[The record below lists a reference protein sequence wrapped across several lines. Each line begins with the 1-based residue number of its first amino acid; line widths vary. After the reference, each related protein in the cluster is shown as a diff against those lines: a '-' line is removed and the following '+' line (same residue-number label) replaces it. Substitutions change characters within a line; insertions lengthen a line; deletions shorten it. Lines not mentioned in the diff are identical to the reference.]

1 MFTGSLRGILSVL
14 LSTRAS
20 FCFCPTSAFCDFEK
34 GLFEA
39 FDMLQVVVAFKANW
53 CGPCRMMAPVYSEL
67 SRKFPQT
74 IFLKIDVDEMQDI
87 SAQWNVQAMP
97 TFIIIKDSK
106 ERDRVVGA
114 NKEEL
119 EKRLTFHVQ
128 NFSKS

>member
-1 MFTGSLRGILSVL
+1 MADHGFVVL
-14 LSTRAS
+14 CHSSDVWHNKL
-20 FCFCPTSAFCDFEK
+20 E
-34 GLFEA
+34 EA
-39 FDMLQVVVAFKANW
+39 TVQQRLVVVAFKANW
-53 CGPCRMMAPVYSEL
+53 CGPCRMMAPVFSEL

-106 ERDRVVGA
+106 ELDRVVGA